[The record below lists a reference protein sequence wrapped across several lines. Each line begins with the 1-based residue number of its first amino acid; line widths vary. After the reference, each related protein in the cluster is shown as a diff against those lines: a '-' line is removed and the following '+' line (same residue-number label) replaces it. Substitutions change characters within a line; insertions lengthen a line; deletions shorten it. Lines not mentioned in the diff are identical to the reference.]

1 MAFGAS
7 GPSRVNIGGIDVVT
21 GAAPSNV
28 AQASFQSPYAISPP
42 SNPSPSVF
50 DRFREL
56 AGQFEG
62 RDPAQ
67 QLSDYNFY
75 AAGSYGSGTS
85 ATSPVSDQYDYYN
98 AKLASKYKMSA
109 ETAYQEALSNTAY
122 QRAVEDLKA
131 AGLNPVLAAGKVS
144 GADNFYGTLDSGAS
158 GGSGSGFSGGRSYSG
173 KSSGKGLLGSAI
185 KNYNVQ
191 RGLSAVVSGITMAAT
206 RSFQASAA
214 AYYFSQAIFGAIAK
228 K

>member
-1 MAFGAS
+1 MAGTTVNSRGFS
-7 GPSRVNIGGIDVVT
+7 GRSGNLDSPISYDSLGHVIKPTIPSS
-21 GAAPSNV
+21 A
-28 AQASFQSPYAISPP
+28 PP
-42 SNPSPSVF
+42 SPF
-50 DRFREL
+50 DRLTDL
-56 AGQFEG
+56 AGQYQQ

-75 AAGSYGSGTS
+75 AAGASGSGES
-85 ATSPVSDQYDYYN
+85 ATAPVSDQYDYYN

-144 GADNFYGTLDSGAS
+144 GADSFYGQLDSGAS
-158 GGSGSGFSGGRSYSG
+158 GGAGGGFSGGRSYSG

-185 KNYNVQ
+185 RNYNVQ

-206 RSFQASAA
+206 RNFQASAA

-228 K
+228 R